1 LSHALRLVAHTG
13 VTGGL
18 LNRPSASAR
27 RPEVPHG
34 RS

>member
-1 LSHALRLVAHTG
+1 LSHALRLVAHAG
-13 VTGGL
+13 ATGGL
-18 LNRPSASAR
+18 PNRPSASAR